1 MAVKV
6 ATFQSRF
13 ASLFDESEK
22 TTTQLAKE
30 LHVSNQTI
38 SAWKT
43 GTRSPKEPTI
53 LSIARYF
60 GVTVEWLMGFNVK
73 KEADVAEEKKRE
85 FTIFVPS
92 KNVVKMTPYMT
103 QEDYENVVKAFE
115 RAYEK
120 MKELGVSLDD

>member
-92 KNVVKMTPYMT
+92 KNFVKMTTYMT